1 MNTRHIKCIVDH
13 NLYGNTKEWN
23 PILGGFSV
31 SDLVPPTVET
41 GALKF
46 GGTYEVISR
55 INTISGG
62 LSINLQNIN
71 ASI

>member
-31 SDLVPPTVET
+31 SDLVPPTVESVSVEK
-41 GALKF
+41 ADSDWEAK
-46 GGTYEVISR
+46 
-55 INTISGG
+55 
-62 LSINLQNIN
+62 
-71 ASI
+71 